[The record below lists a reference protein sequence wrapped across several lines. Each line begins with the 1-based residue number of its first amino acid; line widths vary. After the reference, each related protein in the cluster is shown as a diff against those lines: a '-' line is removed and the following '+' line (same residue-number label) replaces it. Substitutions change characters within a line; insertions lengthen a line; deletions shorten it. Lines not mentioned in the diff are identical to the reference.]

1 MCAHGLD
8 RAEGWAR
15 LCWGCQQAN
24 PAGLRSAQTEP
35 LLTLGPEDG
44 HVGATTRPGEA
55 GPGPVGLCGG
65 GGARC
70 LIPEF
75 AGSCGTLAPQG
86 VSLRLPALYL
96 VHSPTFPRGLWESR
110 AWPSD

>member
-1 MCAHGLD
+1 M
-8 RAEGWAR
+8 WAPPRGQGR
-15 LCWGCQQAN
+15 LGQGQWA
-24 PAGLRSAQTEP
+24 S
-35 LLTLGPEDG
+35 
-44 HVGATTRPGEA
+44 V
-55 GPGPVGLCGG
+55 GG